1 MFGKR
6 KNETEIRREALNTL
20 IGAGTL
26 VEGTLKAEKS
36 VRIDGLFQGE
46 LFCSG
51 NLRINSSS
59 EVNAQIEG
67 MDIYINGTV
76 CGTVSGER
84 VELDRQACL
93 IGDLYTGTLVIAEG
107 ALFQGCS
114 MDMGDVI

>member
-6 KNETEIRREALNTL
+6 KNEAEIRREALDTL

-36 VRIDGLFQGE
+36 VHIEGFFQGE

-51 NLRINSSS
+51 TLRMNSSS
-59 EVNAQIEG
+59 EVDAQIEG

-76 CGTVSGER
+76 RGTVSGER

-93 IGDLYTGTLVIAEG
+93 IGDLYTRTLVMAEG
-107 ALFQGCS
+107 ALFHGRS
-114 MDMGDVI
+114 LDMEEAQ